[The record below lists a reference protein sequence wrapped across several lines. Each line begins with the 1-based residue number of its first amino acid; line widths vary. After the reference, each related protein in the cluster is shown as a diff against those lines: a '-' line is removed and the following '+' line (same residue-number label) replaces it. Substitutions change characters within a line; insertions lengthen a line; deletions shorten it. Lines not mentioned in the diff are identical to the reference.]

1 MTDLHERRP
10 GDVNIRSAPQLREYA
25 AIADRIAHDRPGPVL
40 DWGCGWGQVS
50 HLLKERGV
58 EISAFDFRPG
68 EPPEGVRP
76 LERFPDV
83 EAYIA
88 TEDPRRLPYED
99 HSFDA
104 VLSCGV
110 LEHVQD
116 PDSSLEELKRVLRAG
131 GTLYVYKLP
140 NRRSYLEWIARRIGL
155 YYHGA
160 GEFDQ
165 VYTLSS
171 ARDLLARHGYA
182 VREIRYANMLP
193 LTMGGR
199 LTTWLT
205 PVIWGL
211 SRALSRVPGLNRLA
225 TNVELIASAP

>member
-1 MTDLHERRP
+1 M
-10 GDVNIRSAPQLREYA
+10 
-25 AIADRIAHDRPGPVL
+25 
-40 DWGCGWGQVS
+40 
-50 HLLKERGV
+50 
-58 EISAFDFRPG
+58 
-68 EPPEGVRP
+68 RP

-88 TEDPRRLPYED
+88 TEDPRRLPYGD

-116 PDSSLEELKRVLRAG
+116 PDSSLEELKRVLRPG

-140 NRRSYLEWIARRIGL
+140 NRRSYLEWIARRIGW

-160 GEFDQ
+160 GEFDT

-171 ARDLLARHGYA
+171 ARELLVRHGYA
-182 VREIRYANMLP
+182 VGEIRYANMLP

-199 LTTWLT
+199 LIERLT
-205 PVIWGL
+205 PVIWSL
-211 SRALSRVPGLNRLA
+211 SRALSHVPGLNRLA
-225 TNVELIASAP
+225 TNVELIARAP